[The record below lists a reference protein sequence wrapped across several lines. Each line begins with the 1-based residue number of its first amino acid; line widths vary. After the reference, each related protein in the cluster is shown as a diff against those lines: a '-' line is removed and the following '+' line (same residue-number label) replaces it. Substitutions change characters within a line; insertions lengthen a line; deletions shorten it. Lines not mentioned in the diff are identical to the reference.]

1 MENQFPISNNKDN
14 GNVEQN
20 IWKELKNGS
29 DLLLISGFSSI
40 EYLASKFGSLN
51 ISKYNSIRFLIGNE
65 FCEED
70 EIKKI
75 ENRIENFWGNK
86 SFQYKN
92 IKNIKKLYDA
102 ILIGD
107 IHIKIDKKQ
116 HSKIYKNENFITLGS
131 SNFSQSGF
139 KYQKETNFIFHKKQ
153 PEYLNLEQL
162 AEEYWEEGTPYNGE
176 FCELLEKILQVIDDD
191 WRKSFTIIYDEF
203 FLGKWYSDDYD
214 KDIYKNLWKTQ
225 KQYLSRSLILLEM
238 YDGLI
243 VADPTGSGKT
253 RQVSYTLKHLHDRYN
268 KVGKLDKDTILI
280 ICPPNVSDSWE
291 KTLGDLGLIT
301 YKVISNSKDF
311 SEEILKAKVIVVDEA
326 HSCINFNSEFSKNL
340 LLNKADYK
348 IFLTATPI
356 NKRIRDYYGLL
367 MQFGADNLD
376 DETFNNLNDFFS
388 SKDSYKHSE
397 ELVETI
403 KKGISKSLSKF
414 TVRRT
419 KSELNNISLSSNGKR
434 DFIPLY
440 PEKKSFYYNVNII
453 EKDSE
458 TIQQIKDIFK
468 TIDGYLYIT
477 NDSKKDTIQKKRAK
491 GLAFHHYM
499 YCLRS
504 SKAAA
509 LEHIYGTSYVL
520 EKEKMDDRLVKNHN
534 LTEGAINIINK
545 KKYNYKH
552 TKSSVI
558 DNEINKYKEIG
569 RLTEQLSDKFDE
581 SKFNQIVEY
590 LIQEYEKHNDGDYRK
605 ILIFDRKPIT
615 VLYFYHIMEKGNYEI
630 DNLLYTTG
638 STPEYK
644 EKIKKLFAPED
655 ENKKSFDIAFCTDVF
670 SEGVNLQSANTLIFL
685 DLPYTPKIVEQRIG
699 RIDRMDSN
707 HKEVNVVW
715 CRYPDDLLMP
725 NDYEFRS
732 RYNTI
737 SEIIGSNYELPEFFE
752 EYERISNDKKN
763 TDVIDSGD
771 EKIIEEVED
780 EKDVDKDELVD
791 DKELIKINDA
801 FTGYK
806 NLEKY
811 RISHLPKNLKQI
823 IGGKGSIYSFVE
835 SDTNWGLFY
844 LYDKKNGYPLL
855 YYVDYDTGKA
865 TNDLIEINQMIG
877 DKFER
882 IKKVIFDS
890 VNIKELETRIL
901 NALNSAKHPELKSPS
916 GEQKRALQMLEKY
929 IYNGNTI
936 NKDAIIKSYEN
947 FENKKLLAKNWHE
960 KIKSVYSNYLQVKI
974 EANKLPSISDIEAEL
989 RQLGYFEEE
998 SIIELLGEEKND
1010 PVKMSIRVAIL
1021 SFNKN

>member
-1 MENQFPISNNKDN
+1 MDNQFPVSNNKNN

-102 ILIGD
+102 VLLSQINVR
-107 IHIKIDKKQ
+107 IDKKQ
-116 HSKIYKNENFITLGS
+116 HSKIYKNEDLITLGS

-139 KYQKETNFIFHKKQ
+139 KYQKETNFIFYKEQ
-153 PEYLNLEQL
+153 IEYHNLEQL
-162 AEEYWEEGTPYNGE
+162 AEEYWEGGIPYNID
-176 FCELLEKILQVIDDD
+176 FCELLDKILQVIDDN

-376 DETFNNLNDFFS
+376 DETFNNLNNFFS
-388 SKDSYKHSE
+388 SKESYEHSE
-397 ELVETI
+397 NLVEPL

-414 TVRRT
+414 TIRRT

-440 PEKKSFYYNVNII
+440 PEKKSFHYNVNII

-458 TIQQIKDIFK
+458 IIQKIKDTFK
-468 TIDGYLYIT
+468 EIDGYLYIT
-477 NDSKKDTIQKKRAK
+477 NDSKKDTMQKKRAK
-491 GLAFHHYM
+491 GQA
-499 YCLRS
+499 
-504 SKAAA
+504 
-509 LEHIYGTSYVL
+509 V
-520 EKEKMDDRLVKNHN
+520 
-534 LTEGAINIINK
+534 
-545 KKYNYKH
+545 
-552 TKSSVI
+552 
-558 DNEINKYKEIG
+558 
-569 RLTEQLSDKFDE
+569 
-581 SKFNQIVEY
+581 Y
-590 LIQEYEKHNDGDYRK
+590 L
-605 ILIFDRKPIT
+605 
-615 VLYFYHIMEKGNYEI
+615 M
-630 DNLLYTTG
+630 
-638 STPEYK
+638 
-644 EKIKKLFAPED
+644 
-655 ENKKSFDIAFCTDVF
+655 
-670 SEGVNLQSANTLIFL
+670 
-685 DLPYTPKIVEQRIG
+685 
-699 RIDRMDSN
+699 
-707 HKEVNVVW
+707 W
-715 CRYPDDLLMP
+715 C
-725 NDYEFRS
+725 
-732 RYNTI
+732 
-737 SEIIGSNYELPEFFE
+737 
-752 EYERISNDKKN
+752 
-763 TDVIDSGD
+763 
-771 EKIIEEVED
+771 
-780 EKDVDKDELVD
+780 
-791 DKELIKINDA
+791 
-801 FTGYK
+801 
-806 NLEKY
+806 
-811 RISHLPKNLKQI
+811 
-823 IGGKGSIYSFVE
+823 
-835 SDTNWGLFY
+835 
-844 LYDKKNGYPLL
+844 
-855 YYVDYDTGKA
+855 
-865 TNDLIEINQMIG
+865 
-877 DKFER
+877 
-882 IKKVIFDS
+882 
-890 VNIKELETRIL
+890 
-901 NALNSAKHPELKSPS
+901 
-916 GEQKRALQMLEKY
+916 
-929 IYNGNTI
+929 
-936 NKDAIIKSYEN
+936 
-947 FENKKLLAKNWHE
+947 
-960 KIKSVYSNYLQVKI
+960 
-974 EANKLPSISDIEAEL
+974 
-989 RQLGYFEEE
+989 
-998 SIIELLGEEKND
+998 
-1010 PVKMSIRVAIL
+1010 
-1021 SFNKN
+1021 